1 MKRYAS
7 KSRAILKFF
16 WMTIL
21 LGCLNLSATLA
32 STPTSLQKGQ
42 LPFPDSDETA
52 GFLPLE
58 FHGVLLEN
66 QEVKLTWEEDGNL
79 TLRFYDREVIWS
91 SNTSGKGTI
100 LYFMGSDGK
109 LLIKDSNNNV
119 VWSAGTTGGQK
130 IELQGNRNLVLV
142 SSTNQTV
149 WESGTDITMETDGLR
164 RIGATGQPE
173 DFMVPFSG
181 YKYLTI
187 YTEGAD
193 GGKKEVKEAW
203 GTTRFTVNGG
213 SGATIVGTYEIGTGD
228 KQIPPGSFLR
238 FFVGRKGPTRTGQT
252 TAGCAGG
259 GGTGVFVKRVDHP
272 EWYLLQV
279 SGGGGGA
286 YSNCCGG
293 KEEGRSAETSR
304 DGGKGGGNNGGNGGT
319 NGMNGETKLGGGGG
333 YGVFD
338 SGCMW
343 KGGDSDPTILPELA
357 DGDYSYLNQG
367 GDNPQF
373 GLGQSGSADI
383 AGSGGG
389 GYSGGGSGTGYQAG
403 GGGGSYLNTEQ
414 MAIHNIVKI
423 KNGTTLD
430 TEDGYIL
437 YQFSNSIP
445 DNAIHFAYN
454 TNKCIDDN
462 HSSTSNGNNIQSYTC
477 NGSDAQKWY
486 FNPLDRTIH
495 SKLNTAKCI
504 DLSGGNTSNGANI
517 QLWDCVSGNA
527 NQFWVY
533 NGLYKTIHSGVNS
546 DKCFD
551 AANGSAT
558 TSNVNLQLWD
568 CKYTNNNQKWTIDGA
583 TTVSNVSNMKHI
595 VPVAATG
602 FAVHSHTGTE
612 VGSNIQL
619 WTKDNSNTAEQWYFD
634 GLAIKM
640 RDHQNLCIDLSSSN
654 TDNGNNIQLYN
665 CNGTNAQKW
674 IYDGMTQS
682 IRSVV
687 NPDKCMQIQ
696 HNGDGAYGKR
706 SNVEIHDC
714 DGSAAQQF
722 LIQE

>member
-1 MKRYAS
+1 MNKQIFNF
-7 KSRAILKFF
+7 KSLLLLSC
-16 WMTIL
+16 MTIL
-21 LGCLNLSATLA
+21 FFGFSTLQAMAT
-32 STPTSLQKGQ
+32 TPVSLQKGQ
-42 LPFPDSDETA
+42 LPIPGSSETT

-66 QEVKLTWEEDGNL
+66 QEVKLSWEEDGNL
-79 TLRFYDREVIWS
+79 TLRFYDREVLWS
-91 SNTSGKGTI
+91 SNTSGKGAI
-100 LYFMGSDGK
+100 LYFMESDGK
-109 LLIKDSNNNV
+109 LLIKDTNNSV

-130 IELQGNRNLVLV
+130 IELLDNRNLVLV
-142 SSTNQTV
+142 SSTSQTV
-149 WESGTDITMETDGLR
+149 WESGTDITMETDGLH
-164 RIGATGQPE
+164 RIGATGYPE
-173 DFMVPFSG
+173 DIMVPFTG

-193 GGKKEVKEAW
+193 GGKKQVKEAW
-203 GTTRFTVNGG
+203 GATRFTVNGG
-213 SGATIVGTYEIGTGD
+213 SGATIAGTYEIGTGD

-238 FFVGRKGPTRTGQT
+238 VFVGKKGPTRTGQT

-259 GGTGVFVKRVDHP
+259 GGTGVFLKRYDHP

-279 SGGGGGA
+279 AGGGGGA

-343 KGGDSDPTILPELA
+343 KGGDSDPTILPGLA
-357 DGDYSYLNQG
+357 DGDYGYLNQG

-403 GGGGSYLNTEQ
+403 GGGGSYLNTEK
-414 MAIHNIVKI
+414 MAIHNIIKI

-437 YQFSNSIP
+437 YQFSNSLP

-462 HSSTSNGNNIQSYTC
+462 GSGTSNGNNIQSYTC
-477 NGSDAQKWY
+477 NGSNAQKWY
-486 FNPLDRTIH
+486 FNPLDRTIR

-504 DLSGGNTSNGANI
+504 DLDNSNTNNGANI
-517 QLWDCVSGNA
+517 QLYDCNESSA
-527 NQFWVY
+527 QQWVY

-551 AANGSAT
+551 AVNGSAT

-568 CKYTNNNQKWTIDGA
+568 CKYTNNNQKWEITGA
-583 TTVSNVSNMKHI
+583 MTVSNVSNRKHI

-602 FAVHSHTGTE
+602 FAFHSQHGAE
-612 VGSNIQL
+612 EGSTIQL
-619 WTKDNSNTAEQWYFD
+619 WTKDNTNTSEQWYFD

-640 RDHQNLCIDLSSSN
+640 RDHQNLCIDLSQSN
-654 TDNGNNIQLYN
+654 TSNGNNIQLYN
-665 CNGTNAQKW
+665 CNGSNAQKW
-674 IYDGMTQS
+674 MYDGLTQS

-687 NPDKCMQIQ
+687 NPDKCMQIDK
-696 HNGDGAYGKR
+696 NGDGVYGKR
-706 SNVEIHDC
+706 SNVEIYDC
-714 DGSAAQQF
+714 NGSDGQQF